1 VRLERLWNGVR
12 LFLFSGHDI
21 LYGIQVDRVTQL
33 KLKTKTKMKNMKQKL
48 QRWIPSALIGLALST
63 SVGFGSPVITVNTF
77 DDATPVNNNI
87 WNWYGGSSFSFD
99 ATQDHTGNGGGSLH
113 ISQPSALSD
122 DTIIVPETWLPGS
135 GAWWQSSTVN
145 LTTYTNVSLWFKWD
159 TNNSTMSISTFNTEG
174 TGGFTVAL
182 NDNVTIPGNDGPW
195 HDPNR
200 HFLPYTQIPNAAS
213 NGWVHLNFA
222 VSATIP
228 NIDQIGAVEYYDW
241 KPAPWSGTVAFW
253 VDDVTIEPA
262 ATDVIP
268 APTISPLAKATPG
281 LNVFASTDGSVYD
294 RQSAMLQQTTGLG
307 WIGQAS
313 TGNPVSYSFTIAN
326 FPRDPATY
334 GCEAW
339 LFLSP
344 NPVANDSAP
353 DWNETNCVIAFIQ
366 VDTNNNTIL
375 HFQYK
380 VNEDHQQAM
389 YSGVN
394 EARGYYTNA
403 PGSWNGVTT
412 PWLESGNLGS
422 VTNPTALGTWTIR
435 FTSSSNVTLIAPG
448 GNTNTFVIPA
458 YNVGYLAE
466 GANGMNVYLGMQANN
481 TASLNKA
488 VVYSNFAISGSGTPF
503 SENFLADTVLD
514 TTNTWRTSQAAG
526 SAGVLIAPA
535 GSAYWLSWTL
545 PDGGFSSEVAPTLTN
560 PLGWTSLAGNRVVMN
575 AIRSQLIPASS
586 LPVGN
591 SAFFALVKRTFTKL
605 QILLPGET
613 NAPNTSSGKIGTP
626 IDQSVGVP
634 FDVIVN
640 SVDNNWNVVN
650 GANDQI
656 AFTSTGDFVVV
667 SGQTQPSLSGGTV
680 TASVEFMSGGGSAT
694 FTATDYTDGS
704 KAADSSFVSY

>member
-1 VRLERLWNGVR
+1 
-12 LFLFSGHDI
+12 
-21 LYGIQVDRVTQL
+21 
-33 KLKTKTKMKNMKQKL
+33 M
-48 QRWIPSALIGLALST
+48 
-63 SVGFGSPVITVNTF
+63 
-77 DDATPVNNNI
+77 
-87 WNWYGGSSFSFD
+87 
-99 ATQDHTGNGGGSLH
+99 
-113 ISQPSALSD
+113 
-122 DTIIVPETWLPGS
+122 
-135 GAWWQSSTVN
+135 
-145 LTTYTNVSLWFKWD
+145 
-159 TNNSTMSISTFNTEG
+159 
-174 TGGFTVAL
+174 
-182 NDNVTIPGNDGPW
+182 
-195 HDPNR
+195 
-200 HFLPYTQIPNAAS
+200 
-213 NGWVHLNFA
+213 
-222 VSATIP
+222 
-228 NIDQIGAVEYYDW
+228 
-241 KPAPWSGTVAFW
+241 
-253 VDDVTIEPA
+253 
-262 ATDVIP
+262 
-268 APTISPLAKATPG
+268 
-281 LNVFASTDGSVYD
+281 
-294 RQSAMLQQTTGLG
+294 
-307 WIGQAS
+307 
-313 TGNPVSYSFTIAN
+313 
-326 FPRDPATY
+326 
-334 GCEAW
+334 
-339 LFLSP
+339 
-344 NPVANDSAP
+344 
-353 DWNETNCVIAFIQ
+353 
-366 VDTNNNTIL
+366 
-375 HFQYK
+375 
-380 VNEDHQQAM
+380 
-389 YSGVN
+389 
-394 EARGYYTNA
+394 
-403 PGSWNGVTT
+403 
-412 PWLESGNLGS
+412 
-422 VTNPTALGTWTIR
+422 TNPTALGTWTIR